1 MYKTLLVISLLL
13 IMVDAS
19 TQSNAPANIVGR
31 VDKRTKGFFI
41 PSDQPGTYLIYGYQF
56 ANATTQ
62 KMICF
67 SNSADINRANYRCP
81 LGAYFDTGKMG
92 PGDAILFLGFAGTF
106 GKMVFVAG
114 SGKKTIFYIPKTS
127 FTIR

>member
-1 MYKTLLVISLLL
+1 MYKTLLFISLLL
-13 IMVDAS
+13 IVGDAS
-19 TQSNAPANIVGR
+19 AQTNFSASIVGR

-41 PSDQPGTYLIYGYQF
+41 PADQPGSYLIFGYQF
-56 ANATTQ
+56 ANAGTQ

-67 SNSADINRANYRCP
+67 SNSADILRANYRCP

-106 GKMVFVAG
+106 GKMVYNAG
-114 SGKKTIFYIPKTS
+114 DGKKTIFYLPKTS
-127 FTIR
+127 FTIK